1 MKLSISNF
9 AKIDKADI
17 TIDGITVIAGEN
29 NTGKSTIGKIIFS
42 IFNSLCNIEE
52 KVYKQRIS
60 NIKSLNRKIMQN
72 HIKGSQAYSEFMNY
86 YSFVNKF
93 CRQILKDGLEKSK
106 NDIDN
111 ELNIELKNYID
122 KENESFFDDYD
133 LMINEIVNNIVEVN
147 NLSND
152 ILTKEIITRYFNS
165 VFNGQVNSLSV
176 KDNEDAEVILQI
188 KDKCN
193 RLLFRNNSC
202 QEFLGEINIQ
212 HKAVYIDN
220 PFVIDE
226 LSSRENVDIITDT
239 LRKLLLSQNS
249 DPMDGVIEAVIAK
262 EKLND
267 IFALLGDIVEG
278 DISSNK
284 MTGELYLK
292 SKAFDKPI
300 AVSNLSTGM
309 KSFVVLKM
317 LLEKGSIND
326 KDVIVL
332 DEPEIHLHPQW
343 QIAYAELLVLLQKK
357 FDLSVVVTTH
367 SPYFVD
373 AINLF
378 SCKYNTDN
386 NVNYYISSVNDNKV
400 EMRNVTGNIE
410 EIYKKMA
417 SPIEA
422 LDTLRYELN
431 NDEG

>member
-122 KENESFFDDYD
+122 KENEAFFDDYD

-410 EIYKKMA
+410 VIYKKMA

>member
-29 NTGKSTIGKIIFS
+29 NTGKSTIGKILFS
-42 IFNSLCNIEE
+42 VFNSLQNINE
-52 KVYKQRIS
+52 KLYKQRLQNAMVLNIDIVKDHLRDKETAYRVIKAYAS
-60 NIKSLNRKIMQN
+60 YLGENIKKISDKQVNNSNNEIITQLNEQM
-72 HIKGSQAYSEFMNY
+72 E
-86 YSFVNKF
+86 
-93 CRQILKDGLEKSK
+93 KDKL
-106 NDIDN
+106 DT
-111 ELNIELKNYID
+111 
-122 KENESFFDDYD
+122 ENLFKDYN
-133 LMINEIVNNIVEVN
+133 LMIYELADNIN
-147 NLSND
+147 KGNKLSND

-212 HKAVYIDN
+212 HKALYIDN

>member
-111 ELNIELKNYID
+111 ELNIELNNYID
-122 KENESFFDDYD
+122 KENEAFFDDYD

>member
-122 KENESFFDDYD
+122 KENEAFFDDYD